1 MDLFSF
7 SHLVQQSPFFCPPST
22 SSTCPVLLSS
32 IHHLS
37 LAIAPSAPES
47 LPPIPFPF
55 LLPCRGCPIGVAAG
69 GGSQGDV
76 QADVANLERL
86 LRMTLEEFVGEVA
99 AFQPEDWR
107 SVAVLLGGRV
117 WRPVRGRDWR
127 LSLPLR

>member
-1 MDLFSF
+1 M
-7 SHLVQQSPFFCPPST
+7 
-22 SSTCPVLLSS
+22 
-32 IHHLS
+32 
-37 LAIAPSAPES
+37 
-47 LPPIPFPF
+47 
-55 LLPCRGCPIGVAAG
+55 AAG

-86 LRMTLEEFVGEVA
+86 LRMTLEEVVGEVA